1 MKLVTSS
8 ENESRRMAAQMIA
21 RQLGEIGIR
30 VSITEVASES
40 LISAASSGS
49 YDLFIAGW
57 KVDERFD
64 LRQFY
69 HSGYGN
75 PAGYANT
82 TLDSL
87 LDHMFSGVSAEQM
100 KQDLTD
106 AKKII
111 ADEVPYLCLC
121 YKTYAAVTSADFEGL
136 IVSQFNDYYASCQDW
151 SVRFLQ
157 PEEEKAAEDNGGTAQ
172 SE

>member
-1 MKLVTSS
+1 
-8 ENESRRMAAQMIA
+8 
-21 RQLGEIGIR
+21 
-30 VSITEVASES
+30 
-40 LISAASSGS
+40 
-49 YDLFIAGW
+49 
-57 KVDERFD
+57 
-64 LRQFY
+64 
-69 HSGYGN
+69 
-75 PAGYANT
+75 
-82 TLDSL
+82 
-87 LDHMFSGVSAEQM
+87 M

-157 PEEEKAAEDNGGTAQ
+157 PEEEKSRRGQRRDGAEQMGQTPASHGVCQRLEEYVIIFSEAGGNERWKTTIG
-172 SE
+172 